1 MTMKAPLGARSC
13 GSKIAVPLRSFV
25 VGFLRL
31 PPIGGFHRRRRNE
44 LANVQRFV
52 AG

>member
-1 MTMKAPLGARSC
+1 MTMKAPLRLQ
-13 GSKIAVPLRSFV
+13 IAVPLRSFV

-31 PPIGGFHRRRRNE
+31 PPLGGFQRRRRNE
-44 LANVQRFV
+44 LANVQRFA